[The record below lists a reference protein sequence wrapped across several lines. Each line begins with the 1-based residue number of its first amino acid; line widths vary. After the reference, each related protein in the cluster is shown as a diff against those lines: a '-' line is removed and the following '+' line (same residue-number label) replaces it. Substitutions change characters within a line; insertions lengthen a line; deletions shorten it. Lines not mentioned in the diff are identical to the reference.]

1 MKPHSCKTRCG
12 YCCTLRVRLKWLD
25 ILRIMRAGYKK
36 KDFVV
41 RGSDGKRYIKMIGN
55 KCFFLEKKNKKP
67 SCKIYEHRPRV
78 CRLYPHLRGYAQ
90 NCSELKKT
98 FKKLI

>member
-1 MKPHSCKTRCG
+1 MKPHICKTRCG

-25 ILRIMRAGYKK
+25 ILKIMRAGYKK

-41 RGSDGKRYIKMIGN
+41 RGSDGKKYVKIIDN
-55 KCFFLEKKNKKP
+55 KCYFLTKKNGKP
-67 SCKIYEHRPRV
+67 FCRIYEQRPRV
-78 CRLYPHLRGYAQ
+78 CRLYPYIRGYAKD
-90 NCSELKKT
+90 CSELKRT